1 MTSWAHLNEEGMK
14 QFGDIFPDGTV
25 PIRSILPAQA
35 ILPNVQPGDGDETQE
50 VYIVNVSALKPEALD
65 KVVQKIAHKFQD
77 PYEEVKKSITGTEGI
92 VLRSTLTSGVGIDDL
107 SCFDLDEMNDSDEDI
122 GEGDDEEDE
131 DW

>member
-65 KVVQKIAHKFQD
+65 KVV
-77 PYEEVKKSITGTEGI
+77 
-92 VLRSTLTSGVGIDDL
+92 
-107 SCFDLDEMNDSDEDI
+107 
-122 GEGDDEEDE
+122 
-131 DW
+131 